1 MMLMRLSIIC
11 FAFGIWWL
19 QQQASLP
26 ESTALAVL
34 CGAIAALSLASLLSP
49 RLRLLFPVAAFLFG
63 FAWAGAMGLLRL
75 ADELPLDDEGRDIR
89 VVGVVSGL
97 PSRFENGMRF
107 DFSVEQA
114 ETKLPAHISL
124 AWYRGWRREAE
135 EESPG
140 ALEVHAGERW
150 QLTVRLKRPHG
161 NFNPDGFDFEA
172 WLLEAGIR
180 ATGVVRP
187 APDNFRRDAFVA
199 SAGSVVARLRED
211 IRARFVAGLPD
222 APYAGIL
229 VALAVGDQQAI
240 DAEQWQ
246 LFSRTGITHL
256 MSISGLHVTMFASLA
271 YALVSWLWRRSSALM
286 LRLPAQKAAVIGGF
300 IAALGYCLLAGYAV
314 PAQRTLY
321 MLGVVALA
329 LLTHRLTSASRVL
342 ALALVLVLLI
352 DPWAVLA
359 AGFWLSFGAVG
370 VLFYIGSGRLG
381 SGHWLHEWA
390 RAQWAV
396 TLGMIPALLLLFQ
409 QFSLVSPLANA
420 IAIPVVSFVVTPLAL
435 LAAALPQAGFLL
447 ALAHLVTRWLMAL
460 MIWLA
465 GFPWAVWQQHAPP
478 SWAMLLALAGCA
490 WCLLPRGFPAR
501 ALGAMLMLPMVLVPP
516 ARPLPGEVWVTT
528 LDVGQG
534 LAMHVQTAAHD
545 LLFDTGP
552 MYSLEA
558 NSGNRIIVPYLR
570 ARGVRRLDGLV
581 VTHQDKDHSGGAEA
595 VLDALPV
602 GWLMSSLAFEHD
614 LSAYPVEALPCTD
627 GLIWEWDGV
636 RFSIIHPLAAQ
647 YDAVQKK
654 TNDMSC
660 VLRVASVHGSALL
673 TSDIEA
679 VSERALLD
687 RYRAA
692 LKSDLLI
699 VPHHGSRT
707 SSTPG
712 FIGAVSA
719 PVVIFPVGYHN
730 RFHHPNAQVFERYR
744 ASAATTF
751 RTDLDG
757 AMSAAFSPA
766 GLQIRSERAQR
777 PRYWHGR

>member
-1 MMLMRLSIIC
+1 MPIMLMSITG
-11 FAFGIWWL
+11 FAFGVWCL

-26 ESTALAVL
+26 DASSLAILAGSVVV
-34 CGAIAALSLASLLSP
+34 LSLSSLFFR
-49 RLRLLFPVAAFLFG
+49 RLRLLLPIAAFLSG
-63 FAWAGAMGLLRL
+63 LGWAAAMGQLRL
-75 ADELPLDDEGRDIR
+75 ADELPVADEGRDIR
-89 VVGVVSGL
+89 IVGVVSGL
-97 PSRFENGMRF
+97 PQRFENGQRF

-114 ETKLPAHISL
+114 ETRLPVHISL

-135 EESPG
+135 DESPD
-140 ALEVHAGERW
+140 ASEVHAGERW

-180 ATGVVRP
+180 ATGLVRP
-187 APDNFRRDAFVA
+187 AQDNRRLVAFVA
-199 SAGSVVARLRED
+199 GPGSLIARLRED
-211 IRARFVAGLPD
+211 IRDRFFAGLPGE
-222 APYAGIL
+222 PYAGIL
-229 VALAVGDQQAI
+229 AALAVGDQQAI
-240 DAEQWQ
+240 DAEQWR
-246 LFSRTGITHL
+246 LFARTGITHL

-271 YALVSWLWRRSSALM
+271 YAALSWLWRRSPALM
-286 LRLPAQKAAVIGGF
+286 LRLPAQKAAVVGGF
-300 IAALGYCLLAGYAV
+300 LAALGYCLLAGFAV

-321 MLGVVALA
+321 MLGVVAAA
-329 LLTHRLTSASRVL
+329 LLSDRHISASRIL
-342 ALALVLVLLI
+342 ALALGLVLLV

-370 VLFYIGSGRLG
+370 ILFYIGSGRVG

-409 QFSLVSPLANA
+409 QFSLVSPLANV
-420 IAIPVVSFVVTPLAL
+420 IAIPAVSFVVTPLAL
-435 LAAALPQAGFLL
+435 LAAVLPQSGFLL
-447 ALAHLVTRWLMAL
+447 WLAHHVTGWLMSL
-460 MIWLA
+460 LTWLA

-478 SWAMLLALAGCA
+478 AWAWLLALAGCA

-501 ALGAMLMLPMVLVPP
+501 LLGAVLMLPMVLVPP
-516 ARPLPGEVWVTT
+516 PRPLPGEAVVTT

-534 LAMHVQTAAHD
+534 LAIHVQTAGHD
-545 LLFDTGP
+545 LIYDTGP
-552 MYSLEA
+552 IYSLEA

-570 ARGVRRLDGLV
+570 GRGVPRLDGLI

-595 VLDALPV
+595 VLDSLPV
-602 GWLMSSLAFEHD
+602 DWLMSSLAFEHD
-614 LSAYPVEALPCTD
+614 LSAYPVEAFPCAD
-627 GLIWEWDGV
+627 GQAWDWDGV
-636 RFSIIHPLAAQ
+636 RFEVLHPVIAQ

-660 VLRVASVHGSALL
+660 VLKVTSAHGSALL

-679 VSERALLD
+679 VSEAALLE
-687 RYRAA
+687 RHGAA
-692 LKSDLLI
+692 LKSDVLV

-707 SSTPG
+707 SSTPE
-712 FIGAVSA
+712 FIAA
-719 PVVIFPVGYHN
+719 ADAAIAIFPVGYRN

-744 ASAATTF
+744 ASGARIH

-757 AMSAAFSPA
+757 ALTVAFTRD
-766 GLQIRSERAQR
+766 GLRLRGERAWR